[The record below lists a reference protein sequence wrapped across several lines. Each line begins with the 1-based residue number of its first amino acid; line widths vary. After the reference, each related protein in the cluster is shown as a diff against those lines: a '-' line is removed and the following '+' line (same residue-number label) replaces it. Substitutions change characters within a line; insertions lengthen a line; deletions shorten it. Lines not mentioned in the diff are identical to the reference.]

1 MCRGRGCWRNTLRS
15 ELQRIGGENDTHR
28 ASAQRIDGFRCAL
41 LILRGSFRLAEN
53 MAASTLLFA
62 LPLLTPCGM
71 IAPKIQSRRQCGA

>member
-1 MCRGRGCWRNTLRS
+1 
-15 ELQRIGGENDTHR
+15 
-28 ASAQRIDGFRCAL
+28 
-41 LILRGSFRLAEN
+41 